1 MNSIFLYL
9 LFAKHS
15 LFTFGGG
22 YAMIPLFQDEF
33 VRRLQVLSAEEYA
46 NLVAL
51 AQITPGPVGLNAATY
66 IGHLQRGFCGAVAG
80 TLGLVTPSLVLGLLV
95 AIFFYRV
102 RNSKVLVDVLKVVR
116 PVVIGIIASA
126 VFFFA
131 DTSVFT
137 APLRGLWDGAGTGVC
152 WQGAVVFLVTL
163 GLYWK
168 WRLNAIWLLLLS
180 GVLGWTLA
188 LV

>member
-1 MNSIFLYL
+1 MHSLSLYL

-33 VRRLQVLSAEEYA
+33 VTRLQILSSEEYA

-66 IGHLQRGFCGAVAG
+66 IGHLQQGFCGAVAG
-80 TLGLVTPSLVLGLLV
+80 TLGLITPSLVLTLAV
-95 AIFFYRV
+95 AVFFYHV
-102 RNSKVLVDVLKVVR
+102 RNSKRLVEILKVVR
-116 PVVIGIIASA
+116 PAVIGIIASA

-137 APLRGLWDGAGTGVC
+137 AFFS
-152 WQGAVVFLVTL
+152 QF
-163 GLYWK
+163 
-168 WRLNAIWLLLLS
+168 S
-180 GVLGWTLA
+180 
-188 LV
+188 